1 MEREN
6 LQAPM
11 TAIQKVLGWIY
22 LPVHIFGL
30 PLLIPSIVLVL
41 SGFGVSLTYTQVNF
55 VYYFVSFIFLGI
67 LMMGYLR
74 ESFFDMCDRVLH
86 SLKCI
91 FVSLVFYYGAAYCVN
106 FVLAF
111 FLTDLVNP
119 NTGAIMADTKL
130 NGKSMFAV
138 SVLLAPIVEEILFRG
153 VVFGTIRGKS
163 RAAAYIVSTLVFSV
177 YHLWQYAVTG
187 YEIKTLLL
195 YLLQYLPGS
204 VFLAKCFEDSGS
216 IWPPIFMHMIINY
229 IALTVAKLV

>member
-74 ESFFDMCDRVLH
+74 ESFFDMCDRVLQPEMH
-86 SLKCI
+86 IC
-91 FVSLVFYYGAAYCVN
+91 FPG
-106 FVLAF
+106 
-111 FLTDLVNP
+111 
-119 NTGAIMADTKL
+119 
-130 NGKSMFAV
+130 
-138 SVLLAPIVEEILFRG
+138 VLLRSCILRQFCAG
-153 VVFGTIRGKS
+153 F
-163 RAAAYIVSTLVFSV
+163 FS
-177 YHLWQYAVTG
+177 YR
-187 YEIKTLLL
+187 
-195 YLLQYLPGS
+195 S
-204 VFLAKCFEDSGS
+204 C
-216 IWPPIFMHMIINY
+216 
-229 IALTVAKLV
+229 